1 MTCSALDL
9 VKWLRLD
16 YLSIC
21 PAPIPTKVC
30 RIVLSGRVDPL
41 KINVIC
47 LIQDQ
52 FPDMIGLDVLNL
64 LPNAAYSSV

>member
-41 KINVIC
+41 KINVFA
-47 LIQDQ
+47 LIQDK
-52 FPDMIGLDVLNL
+52 FRDGFVFAVLNL
-64 LPNAAYSSV
+64 LPTAD